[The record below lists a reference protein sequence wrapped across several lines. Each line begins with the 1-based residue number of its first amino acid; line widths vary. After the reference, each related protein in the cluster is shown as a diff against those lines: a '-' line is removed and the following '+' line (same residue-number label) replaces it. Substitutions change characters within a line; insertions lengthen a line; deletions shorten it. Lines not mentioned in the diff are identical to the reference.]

1 MKNKIINSSKAPA
14 AVGPYSHSVLANN
27 VLYVSGQL
35 GLDPMTG
42 NMRTT
47 VEEQAE
53 QALQNLGEILKEA
66 GLSYGDI
73 VKTTVFL
80 KNMADFG
87 QINEI
92 YGKYFSENPP
102 ARSCV
107 EVAELPKGGLF
118 EVEAI
123 ASKQS

>member
-1 MKNKIINSSKAPA
+1 MKNNIINSSKAPA

-35 GLDPMTG
+35 GLDPVTG
-42 NMRTT
+42 EMQAT

-66 GLSYGDI
+66 NMSYRDI

-80 KNMADFG
+80 KNMTDFVA
-87 QINEI
+87 INEI

-123 ASKQS
+123 ASKQE

>member
-1 MKNKIINSSKAPA
+1 MENKVINSKKAPA

-35 GLDPMTG
+35 GLDPDTG
-42 NMRTT
+42 EMKKT
-47 VEEQAE
+47 VEQQAE
-53 QALQNLGEILKEA
+53 QALKNLGEILNEA
-66 GLSYGDI
+66 GMTYTDI

-80 KNMADFG
+80 KSMADFG
-87 QINEI
+87 KINEI
-92 YGKYFSENPP
+92 YGRYFSENPP

-107 EVAELPKGGLF
+107 AVAELPKNGLF

-123 ASKQS
+123 ASKK